1 MRGFCLIICV
11 LAIAFAIFCFGYCAG
26 TSVNV
31 YAGLPQVVTRP
42 SETVIELEPVAP
54 IETTETT
61 ETTEATEATVPETT
75 QEIKPV
81 IMGEPVSIEPI
92 EKPTIATEPPVVL
105 YDVPLNEDLQIHI
118 IETAEVYGIDPAI
131 IMAII
136 RVESNFNP
144 DNVGDGGHS
153 HGLMQIQPYWH
164 SKRME
169 RLGCPDLYNPYQ
181 NVTVGTD
188 YLAEMLRWYNGN
200 IEKAL
205 VAYNQ
210 GSYQGTVT
218 QYAKSVLAF
227 AEKFME
233 ASGV

>member
-1 MRGFCLIICV
+1 MRGFCLTICV

-26 TSVNV
+26 TGVNDG
-31 YAGLPQVVTRP
+31 AGLPQVVTRP
-42 SETVIELEPVAP
+42 SETVIELEFVES
-54 IETTETT
+54 I
-61 ETTEATEATVPETT
+61 ETTEATEAAEPETT
-75 QEIKPV
+75 QEPTQEVNPEIK
-81 IMGEPVSIEPI
+81 GDNSEPVAIDPI
-92 EKPTIATEPPVVL
+92 EKPTMATEPPVVL
-105 YDVPLNEDLQIHI
+105 YEVPLNEDLQIHI
-118 IETAEVYGIDPAI
+118 IETAEAYGIDPAI

-136 RVESNFNP
+136 RVESNFDVN
-144 DNVGDGGHS
+144 NVGDGGHS

-164 SKRME
+164 GKRME
-169 RLGCPDLYNPYQ
+169 RLGCQDLYNPYQ

-227 AEKFME
+227 AEKFRI
-233 ASGV
+233 

>member
-1 MRGFCLIICV
+1 MRIFCLAICV
-11 LAIAFAIFCFGYCAG
+11 FSIAFAIFCFGYCAG

-31 YAGLPQVVTRP
+31 CAELPQVVTRP
-42 SETVIELEPVAP
+42 SEAVTEPELVEPVEP
-54 IETTETT
+54 
-61 ETTEATEATVPETT
+61 TEATEATEATAPETT
-75 QEIKPV
+75 QEIKEDPT
-81 IMGEPVSIEPI
+81 EPVSIEPI

-118 IETAEVYGIDPAI
+118 IETAEAYGIDPAI

-136 RVESNFNP
+136 RVESNFDAN
-144 DNVGDGGHS
+144 NVGDGGHS

-164 SKRME
+164 SERME

-227 AEKFME
+227 AEKFRI
-233 ASGV
+233 